1 MELELATVYQQCCDD
16 VDLVGYLARLL
27 ACFLRRSD
35 NEGMSYGP
43 LKGVF
48 AVKDFLNFTYQDTK
62 KVHIIMKVDS
72 KTKYRVTKAIA
83 GSFPLRLQLLSFIL
97 ASNSGSGQGCSCS
110 IDTC

>member
-1 MELELATVYQQCCDD
+1 MVL
-16 VDLVGYLARLL
+16 
-27 ACFLRRSD
+27 S
-35 NEGMSYGP
+35 
-43 LKGVF
+43 KGVV

-83 GSFPLRLQLLSFIL
+83 GSFPLRLQLLNFIL